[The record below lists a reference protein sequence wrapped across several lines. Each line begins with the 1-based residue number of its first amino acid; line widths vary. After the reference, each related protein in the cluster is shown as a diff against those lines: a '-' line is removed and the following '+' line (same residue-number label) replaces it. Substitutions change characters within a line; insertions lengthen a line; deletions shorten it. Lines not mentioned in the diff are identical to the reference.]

1 MARCRSA
8 SSASPT
14 FAAKLLGDSLKM
26 LHWSILPAFSR
37 RSLDGC
43 FAPFHCLTQLWYNTF
58 MDYLLMGG
66 AVCVIIA
73 LIAWYIKYSNSKNQ
87 KNTRQK
93 NLQPV
98 KCPLCDS
105 NLFVGEN
112 IISKV
117 YRPMNVPDQLMI
129 VMGCPHCYPRCEP
142 GLKRICP
149 VCHKEVAPDQSLTA
163 RLFNKALGKKHVH
176 VVGCSNCHKPRA
188 Q

>member
-1 MARCRSA
+1 
-8 SSASPT
+8 
-14 FAAKLLGDSLKM
+14 
-26 LHWSILPAFSR
+26 
-37 RSLDGC
+37 
-43 FAPFHCLTQLWYNTF
+43 
-58 MDYLLMGG
+58 MDYLLMGS

-73 LIAWYIKYSNSKNQ
+73 LIVWYIKYFNKKNQ
-87 KNTRQK
+87 KTTRQK
-93 NLQPV
+93 VMQPV

-149 VCHKEVAPDQSLTA
+149 VCHKEVAQDQSLTA

-176 VVGCSNCHKPRA
+176 VVGCSNCHRPRA
-188 Q
+188 D